1 MAISSS
7 SKLTKYIS
15 ATTIVTADVAN
26 SWFGGLYGSAEGN
39 ALDPLDPRVAGHV
52 HDGEKSDGH
61 AGKIDL
67 VSHVTGKLR
76 HANLEDS
83 AVYKNNVGKFLTQG
97 NAIPEYEVVDG
108 DTYYYLDLSS
118 VYDAISS
125 SSSPFEEGTNNAIRQ
140 TNTEYSVDGLDFVVG
155 SSDLDD
161 LADPFGAGDE
171 RLFFDKSK
179 AAFRAGSVDG
189 DQWDDLNR
197 GNFSA
202 ALGRN
207 NTASG
212 THTFVA
218 GSENLVTGNYSA
230 SLGLDNQVQGQY
242 NIAVGTENSIQNNGS
257 SGPTPSSANSS
268 FASGSSNQIRSPF
281 CAAIGGENLI
291 TDEAFY
297 SEAFGRSN
305 YVSSPYSIALGYEAK
320 TSLHGEFAQ
329 SSGSF
334 SDTGDAQASQ
344 YVLRFEGPEASFDF
358 SDGVMTADGLFAGPN
373 FPIEQDC
380 AYIVEA
386 HVICKTEGRDI
397 GASFILKSTV
407 FGPQTTSASSAVIYP
422 GSKETL
428 YITPSLGGADA
439 QLNLSSGELQVRVK
453 TTGSPTPRYTK
464 WVATVKITKLK
475 Y

>member
-7 SKLTKYIS
+7 NKLTKYIS

-26 SWFGGLYGSAEGN
+26 SWFGGLYGSSEGN
-39 ALDPLDPRVAGHV
+39 ALDPADPRVAGHI

-61 AGKIDL
+61 ASKIDL
-67 VSHVTGKLR
+67 VSHVSGKLR

-83 AVYKNNVGKFLTQG
+83 AVYKNNVGKFLIQG

-125 SSSPFEEGTNNAIRQ
+125 TSSPFEEGPNNAIRQ

-155 SSDLDD
+155 SSQLDD
-161 LADPFGAGDE
+161 LADAFGAGDE

-179 AAFRAGSVDG
+179 AAFRAGSVDD
-189 DQWDDLNR
+189 DQWDDANR
-197 GNFSA
+197 GNFSVSF
-202 ALGRN
+202 GRN

-212 THTFVA
+212 SHTIVA
-218 GSENLVTGNYSA
+218 GNENQVAGNYSA
-230 SLGLDNQVQGQY
+230 SFGR
-242 NIAVGTENSIQNNGS
+242 ENTLTSQ
-257 SGPTPSSANSS
+257 A
-268 FASGSSNQIRSPF
+268 
-281 CAAIGGENLI
+281 L
-291 TDEAFY
+291 Y

-305 YVSSPYSIALGYEAK
+305 YISSPYSLAIGYKAK
-320 TSLHGEFAQ
+320 SALHGEFSQ

-334 SDTGDAQASQ
+334 SEAGDAQASQ
-344 YVLRFEGPEASFDF
+344 YTLRFEGPEASFDYA
-358 SDGVMTADGLFAGPN
+358 DGIMTADGSLGGPN
-373 FPIEQDC
+373 FQIEQDC
-380 AYIVEA
+380 AYLVEA
-386 HVICKTEGRDI
+386 HVICKAEGRDI

-428 YITPSLGGADA
+428 YITPSLSGANA
-439 QLNLSSGELQVRVK
+439 HFFLSSGELQIRVK
-453 TTGSPTPRYTK
+453 TTGSPVPRYTR